1 MEELQ
6 KALNVKEGE
15 ELEFV
20 TNNLFR
26 IFQIA
31 AATSSFI
38 ETHNLEKDEM
48 FADSYKQLT
57 KILKII

>member
-6 KALNVKEGE
+6 KALNVKAGE
-15 ELEFV
+15 EMEFV

-31 AATSSFI
+31 AATKSFV

-48 FADSYKQLT
+48 IADSYKQLT
-57 KILKII
+57 KILKTF